1 MWGTSRLR
9 SWSSNWRRKTK
20 LRETPIVTWK
30 IEKPTEP
37 EPNLD
42 CFSSLETLALR
53 PVANV
58 VVFTC
63 TQGELE
69 TLPTDPWTA

>member
-1 MWGTSRLR
+1 M
-9 SWSSNWRRKTK
+9 
-20 LRETPIVTWK
+20 TPIVTWK
-30 IEKPTEP
+30 IEKLAEP

-58 VVFTC
+58 VV
-63 TQGELE
+63 L
-69 TLPTDPWTA
+69 LAPKAS